1 MHKRKETAQKAD
13 RAASAIGDAMVKTV
27 TDMRPAISDQ
37 FELDD
42 RLVTLAI
49 AKAALVITADA
60 ASQATGMETEE
71 CNELEDRLHAVVLDA
86 IDEFSKRR
94 CLAKHTAGALKT

>member
-1 MHKRKETAQKAD
+1 MHKRKESAQKAD

-37 FELDD
+37 YELDD
-42 RLVTLAI
+42 QLVTLAI

-60 ASQATGMETEE
+60 ASQASGMESEE
-71 CNELEDRLHAVVLDA
+71 CNDLEDRLHEVVLDA
-86 IDEFSKRR
+86 MHKITKR
-94 CLAKHTAGALKT
+94 